1 MVGMRAV
8 ERSSSPNPEA
18 AKVVRACMDLVEQL
32 VRQSENVKAAGD
44 VEATLTLLNRAAAE
58 LQADEAS
65 SPAVVSSLRNAV
77 GRLQAL
83 KAEMVAK

>member
-8 ERSSSPNPEA
+8 EKSSSANSEA
-18 AKVVRACMDLVEQL
+18 GKVLRACMDHVELL
-32 VRQSENVKAAGD
+32 VRQSENVKTPEVD
-44 VEATLTLLNRAAAE
+44 ATLTLLNRAAAE

-65 SPAVVSSLRNAV
+65 ATAIISALRNAI

>member
-1 MVGMRAV
+1 MVGMKAS
-8 ERSSSPNPEA
+8 ERSQSES
-18 AKVVRACMDLVEQL
+18 AKTLVRACLDHVELL